1 MRMKMEVSWSQEKK
15 RMRFCIDSSS
25 FAICGPQP
33 FCLRIVP
40 RKQKNRLREGR
51 TNGPSP
57 MITTD
62 PTAGGRSGRQAL
74 RIFSALS
81 SRQTFLVLI
90 NVAIFLALTVLR
102 PDAFPA
108 WTNLKA
114 VLSLMSYDLLIA
126 VAMTIVL
133 IVRGIDLSVGSILAL
148 SSVTMAL
155 LMRADA
161 PVFAALLAG
170 LIVAL
175 ACGLINGF
183 LVAVVGIL
191 PFLVTLGMMSVAR
204 GVATVLTTGQYISFP
219 NAAAW
224 FTQFGRYEFQIPNG
238 GGFYGLPVILIISI
252 ATVFI
257 TGLLFSRWTP
267 LRSFFFVGESTE
279 AARLSGIKVT
289 RLTIAAYLLS
299 ALFVWFT
306 AVLLTS
312 ANKIGYANYGIGSE
326 MRALAAAV
334 VGGASLAGGA
344 GNIFG
349 TFLGVL
355 MLALIGNGFVML
367 NGNPN
372 WQQASVGIVL
382 IVAVGI
388 DALRTYRD
396 RR

>member
-1 MRMKMEVSWSQEKK
+1 MMTDATASHGAARQPRQV
-15 RMRFCIDSSS
+15 
-25 FAICGPQP
+25 FAA
-33 FCLRIVP
+33 F
-40 RKQKNRLREGR
+40 
-51 TNGPSP
+51 
-57 MITTD
+57 
-62 PTAGGRSGRQAL
+62 
-74 RIFSALS
+74 S
-81 SRQTFLVLI
+81 SRQFLLLLI
-90 NVAIFLALTVLR
+90 NAAIFLALTALR
-102 PDAFPA
+102 PDAFPS

-126 VAMTIVL
+126 IAMTIAL
-133 IVRGIDLSVGSILAL
+133 IVRGIDLSVGSVLAL

-155 LMRADA
+155 LMRAGT
-161 PVFAALLAG
+161 PVVPSLLAG
-170 LIVAL
+170 LTVAL
-175 ACGLINGF
+175 LCGLING
-183 LVAVVGIL
+183 LLTAVVGVL

-204 GVATVLTTGQYISFP
+204 GIATVLTTGQYISFP
-219 NAAAW
+219 NAAPW
-224 FTQFGRYEFQIPNG
+224 FTQFGRYEFQIPNPVG
-238 GGFYGLPVILIISI
+238 HYGLPMTLVIGLALVIITS
-252 ATVFI
+252 
-257 TGLLFSRWTP
+257 LLFSYWTP
-267 LRSFFFVGESTE
+267 LRSFFFVGESPE

-312 ANKIGYANYGIGSE
+312 ANKIGYANYGIGAE
-326 MRALAAAV
+326 LRALAAAV

>member
-1 MRMKMEVSWSQEKK
+1 MRTEAAA
-15 RMRFCIDSSS
+15 S
-25 FAICGPQP
+25 FD
-33 FCLRIVP
+33 
-40 RKQKNRLREGR
+40 
-51 TNGPSP
+51 T
-57 MITTD
+57 
-62 PTAGGRSGRQAL
+62 SGRPRRFFQAL
-74 RIFSALS
+74 ST
-81 SRQTFLVLI
+81 RQFFLVLI
-90 NVAIFLALTVLR
+90 NVAIFLTLSAVR
-102 PDAFPA
+102 PDAFPS
-108 WTNLKA
+108 WTNIKA

-126 VAMTIVL
+126 IAMTIVL
-133 IVRGIDLSVGSILAL
+133 IVRGIDLSVGSVLAL

-155 LMRADA
+155 LMRADV
-161 PVFAALLAG
+161 PVFPAMMAG

-175 ACGLINGF
+175 ICGLINGL
-183 LVAVVGIL
+183 LVATVGIL

-219 NAAAW
+219 NAPAW
-224 FTQFGRYEFQIPNG
+224 FTQFGRYEFRIPNG
-238 GGFYGLPVILIISI
+238 AGFYGLPVTLVIGLALVVGTS
-252 ATVFI
+252 
-257 TGLLFSRWTP
+257 LLFSYWTP
-267 LRSFFFVGESTE
+267 LRSFFFVGESPE
-279 AARLSGIKVT
+279 AARLSGIDVT

-299 ALFVWFT
+299 TLFVWIT

-326 MRALAAAV
+326 LRALAAAV

-382 IVAVGI
+382 IFAVGI
-388 DALRTYRD
+388 DALRTYRE

>member
-1 MRMKMEVSWSQEKK
+1 M
-15 RMRFCIDSSS
+15 
-25 FAICGPQP
+25 
-33 FCLRIVP
+33 
-40 RKQKNRLREGR
+40 
-51 TNGPSP
+51 
-57 MITTD
+57 TTD
-62 PTAGGRSGRQAL
+62 ATASQGTARQP
-74 RIFSALS
+74 RPIFTAFS
-81 SRQTFLVLI
+81 SRQFLLLLI
-90 NVAIFLALTVLR
+90 NVAIFLALTALR
-102 PDAFPA
+102 PDAFPS

-126 VAMTIVL
+126 IAMTIVL
-133 IVRGIDLSVGSILAL
+133 IVRGIDLSVGSVLAL

-155 LMRADA
+155 LMRAGTPVA
-161 PVFAALLAG
+161 PSLVAGLAVALL
-170 LIVAL
+170 
-175 ACGLINGF
+175 CGLTNGL

-204 GVATVLTTGQYISFP
+204 GIATVLTTGQYISFP
-219 NAAAW
+219 NAAPW
-224 FTQFGRYEFQIPNG
+224 FTQFGRYEFQIPSAVG
-238 GGFYGLPVILIISI
+238 RYGLPMTLVIGLALVVVTS
-252 ATVFI
+252 
-257 TGLLFSRWTP
+257 LLFTYWTP
-267 LRSFFFVGESTE
+267 LRSFYFVGESPE

-312 ANKIGYANYGIGSE
+312 ANKIGYANYGIGAE
-326 MRALAAAV
+326 LRALAAAV

-344 GNIFG
+344 GNIIG

>member
-1 MRMKMEVSWSQEKK
+1 MTTDAAAPGHRAGQ
-15 RMRFCIDSSS
+15 
-25 FAICGPQP
+25 
-33 FCLRIVP
+33 
-40 RKQKNRLREGR
+40 
-51 TNGPSP
+51 PSP
-57 MITTD
+57 LLGAVT
-62 PTAGGRSGRQAL
+62 
-74 RIFSALS
+74 
-81 SRQTFLVLI
+81 SRQFLLVLI
-90 NVAIFLALTVLR
+90 NLAIFLTLAALR
-102 PDAFPA
+102 PAAFPS

-126 VAMTIVL
+126 IAMTIVL
-133 IVRGIDLSVGSILAL
+133 IVRGIDLSVGSVLAL

-155 LMRADA
+155 LMRGGTPVA
-161 PVFAALLAG
+161 PALVAGLAVALL
-170 LIVAL
+170 
-175 ACGLINGF
+175 CGLINGL

-204 GVATVLTTGQYISFP
+204 GIATVLTTGQYISFP
-219 NAAAW
+219 TAAPW
-224 FTQFGRYEFQIPNG
+224 FTQFGRYEFRISG
-238 GGFYGLPVILIISI
+238 YGLPVTLLVGI
-252 ATVFI
+252 ALVVI
-257 TGLLFSRWTP
+257 TSLLFSLWTP
-267 LRSFFFVGESTE
+267 LRSFFFVGESPE
-279 AARLSGIKVT
+279 AARLSGIRVT

-312 ANKIGYANYGIGSE
+312 ANKIGYANYGVGAE
-326 MRALAAAV
+326 LRALAAAV

-344 GNIFG
+344 GNVFG

-382 IVAVGI
+382 IAAVGI
-388 DALRTYRD
+388 DALRTYRE

>member
-1 MRMKMEVSWSQEKK
+1 
-15 RMRFCIDSSS
+15 MRFRIGFSS
-25 FAICGPQP
+25 FAICDRLASG
-33 FCLRIVP
+33 LSSA
-40 RKQKNRLREGR
+40 NRAAKDVGFGREKPMGVQE
-51 TNGPSP
+51 TMGTESTPSP
-57 MITTD
+57 RLAKPASPLI
-62 PTAGGRSGRQAL
+62 GAL
-74 RIFSALS
+74 T
-81 SRQTFLVLI
+81 SRQSLLVLI
-90 NVAIFLALTVLR
+90 NIAIIAGLTVLR
-102 PDAFPA
+102 PDAFPN

-126 VAMTIVL
+126 IAMTIVL
-133 IVRGIDLSVGSILAL
+133 IVRGIDLSVGSVLAL

-155 LMRADA
+155 LMRGGT
-161 PVFAALLAG
+161 PVIPALLAG
-170 LIVAL
+170 LTVAL
-175 ACGLINGF
+175 VCGLINGL

-191 PFLVTLGMMSVAR
+191 PFLVTLGMMSIAR

-219 NAAAW
+219 NAAPW
-224 FTQFGRYEFQIPNG
+224 FTQFGRYEFQAPNALG
-238 GGFYGLPVILIISI
+238 HYGLPVTLVIGL
-252 ATVFI
+252 ALVVI
-257 TGLLFSRWTP
+257 TSLLFSYWVP
-267 LRSFFFVGESTE
+267 LRTFFFVGESPE

-289 RLTIAAYLLS
+289 RLTLAAYLLS
-299 ALFVWFT
+299 TLFVWFT

-312 ANKIGYANYGIGSE
+312 ANKIGYANYGVGAE
-326 MRALAAAV
+326 LRALAAAV

-382 IVAVGI
+382 IAAVGI
-388 DALRTYRD
+388 DALRTYRE

>member
-1 MRMKMEVSWSQEKK
+1 M
-15 RMRFCIDSSS
+15 
-25 FAICGPQP
+25 
-33 FCLRIVP
+33 
-40 RKQKNRLREGR
+40 
-51 TNGPSP
+51 
-57 MITTD
+57 TTD
-62 PTAGGRSGRQAL
+62 ATASHRSARQVPPLLGAL
-74 RIFSALS
+74 T
-81 SRQTFLVLI
+81 SRQFFLVLI
-90 NVAIFLALTVLR
+90 NLAIFLALTALR
-102 PDAFPA
+102 PDAFPS

-126 VAMTIVL
+126 IAMTIVL
-133 IVRGIDLSVGSILAL
+133 IVRGIDLSVGSVLAL

-155 LMRADA
+155 LMRSGT
-161 PVFAALLAG
+161 PVTAALLAG
-170 LIVAL
+170 LTVAL
-175 ACGLINGF
+175 LCGLINGL

-204 GVATVLTTGQYISFP
+204 GIATVLTTGQYISFP
-219 NAAAW
+219 NAAPW
-224 FTQFGRYEFQIPNG
+224 FTQFGRYEFRIPSAFG
-238 GGFYGLPVILIISI
+238 YYGLPVTLIIGL
-252 ATVFI
+252 ALVVI
-257 TGLLFSRWTP
+257 TSLLFSYWTP
-267 LRSFFFVGESTE
+267 LRSFFFVGESPE
-279 AARLSGIKVT
+279 AARLSGLKVT

-312 ANKIGYANYGIGSE
+312 ANKIGYANYGIGAE
-326 MRALAAAV
+326 LRALAAAV

-349 TFLGVL
+349 SFLGVL

-382 IVAVGI
+382 IAAVGI

>member
-1 MRMKMEVSWSQEKK
+1 M
-15 RMRFCIDSSS
+15 
-25 FAICGPQP
+25 
-33 FCLRIVP
+33 
-40 RKQKNRLREGR
+40 
-51 TNGPSP
+51 
-57 MITTD
+57 TTD
-62 PTAGGRSGRQAL
+62 AAASQDATRPPRRRFAA
-74 RIFSALS
+74 IS
-81 SRQTFLVLI
+81 SRQFFLVLI
-90 NVAIFLALTVLR
+90 NVAIFLTLTALR
-102 PDAFPA
+102 PDAFPS
-108 WTNLKA
+108 WTNIKA

-126 VAMTIVL
+126 IAMTIVL
-133 IVRGIDLSVGSILAL
+133 VVRGIDLSVGSVLAL

-155 LMRADA
+155 LMRADT
-161 PVFAALLAG
+161 PVFPALLAG

-175 ACGLINGF
+175 LCGLING
-183 LVAVVGIL
+183 LLIAAVGIL

-204 GVATVLTTGQYISFP
+204 GIATVLTTGQYISFP
-219 NAAAW
+219 NTPPW

-238 GGFYGLPVILIISI
+238 GGFYGLPVTLLIGLALVLI
-252 ATVFI
+252 AS
-257 TGLLFSRWTP
+257 LLFSYWTP
-267 LRSFFFVGESTE
+267 LRSFFFVGESPE
-279 AARLSGIKVT
+279 AARLSGINVT

-326 MRALAAAV
+326 LRALAAAV

-388 DALRTYRD
+388 DALRTYRE